1 MIKNK
6 PQQKTSSSS
15 DSGFTIIESLLA
27 IVLVAILLAAISP
40 VLVMSTAIRVQSR
53 RIEKA
58 TQAAN
63 TFIDGVRTGSIKPPG
78 EYSNNNKIILD
89 PATADNP
96 RSLEDNLLS
105 LTQMPVPNTKNDNDL
120 YLLKKDGTIC
130 HISETDCTKNSD
142 SPFEEFY
149 IQARQIIVKNS
160 TANDGYRLG
169 IRVYRSDVDFNKPL
183 LASTKD
189 SSGNSTKQTA
199 STVTASIGNKQ
210 APAIE
215 RTVDI
220 GNITTTFQA
229 LCKRL
234 GLVPDNNKNQNCQ

>member
-1 MIKNK
+1 MMKHK

-27 IVLVAILLAAISP
+27 IVLVAILLAVISP

-78 EYSNNNKIILD
+78 EYSDNNKIILD
-89 PATADNP
+89 PATADKP

-105 LTQMPVPNTKNDNDL
+105 LTQMPIPKTKDDNDL
-120 YLLKKDGTIC
+120 YLLKKDGIIC
-130 HISETDCTKNSD
+130 HTSEPGCTKNSD

-160 TANDGYRLG
+160 TASDGYRLA

-199 STVTASIGNKQ
+199 STVTTSIGNKQ

-220 GNITTTFQA
+220 GNIATTFQA